1 MAEIGSHPSKD
12 SLVGSVAGYDLHTL
26 TEAGA
31 AYVLKKIHP
40 PAPTPM
46 SYAGRPSIMSQEI
59 CTFETP
65 GETDVRPILVENRSS
80 SGPPDIVYTYPDTML
95 FLNLPG
101 GIVSQYVFMKAGDD
115 TFVQQSGI
123 NIPAG
128 VALQS
133 PVCLNSGFDWKNNY
147 SREIAGHLL
156 DYKSVTTYC
165 NATNFNNQGLIST
178 SKFKPDII
186 FNTVENFALTLDEK
200 SKANLYAATGHQP
213 YHKKKHHDDFEVID
227 RVGAPNTQAKFQFLN
242 FGTQEATLINQF
254 GMQYIKGL
262 FPQNVGE
269 VQAMSRNNA
278 TRPFKEGAFDVSRDA
293 RETQDLVN
301 RPLLTSTTFDGTNLV
316 GTLICWYNPTTFQT
330 YYVRLI
336 ASIDSTLASVFDKAS
351 DIPWSDTT
359 GSFTL
364 IQGMSVPT
372 TESAIVSLNNLPY
385 ASVKTI
391 SGWMVQPSPRSSLN
405 VFVKELP
412 FPDQA
417 AINMIATINRSRPDS
432 LPAAENDFASIAQM
446 LLSLAPSVISMLT
459 NLFGKKSEKKERA
472 MLNKAPSFVP
482 PTSNTRAML
491 NATNNMRAM
500 KIKDKPKNKKKPN
513 NNQQGYNN
521 NNNNNNNNQN
531 KNKPKNVSIK
541 GKMIS
546 K

>member
-1 MAEIGSHPSKD
+1 MAEIGTNPSKD
-12 SLVGSVAGYDLHTL
+12 SLVASVAGYDLHTL

-31 AYVLKKIHP
+31 SYVIKKIHP

-46 SYAGRPSIMSQEI
+46 SYCGRPSIMSQEI

-65 GETDVRPILVENRSS
+65 GETDVRPILVENH
-80 SGPPDIVYTYPDTML
+80 GTPTEPDLKYIYPDTML

-101 GIVSQYVFMKAGDD
+101 GVVSQYIFMKSGDD
-115 TFVQQSGI
+115 TFVQQSG
-123 NIPAG
+123 NGMPVGTSLQAPA
-128 VALQS
+128 
-133 PVCLNSGFDWKNNY
+133 CLNSGFDWRNNY
-147 SREIAGHLL
+147 SREVGSHLL

-186 FNTVENFALTLDEK
+186 FNTVENFALTLDDK
-200 SKANLYAATGHQP
+200 SRANLYAATGYQP
-213 YHKKKHHDDFEVID
+213 KNRRKNHDDFEVID
-227 RVGAPNTQAKFQFLN
+227 SVGSPMAQAKFQFLN
-242 FGTQEATLINQF
+242 FGTQEATVSQLF
-254 GMQYIKGL
+254 GMTYIKGL

-301 RPLLTSTTFDGTNLV
+301 RPLLTSTAQDGENLV
-316 GTLICWYNPTTFQT
+316 GTLLCWYNPITLQT

-336 ASIDSTLASVFDKAS
+336 STIDYTVNAIFAKAS

-359 GSFTL
+359 GSITL

-372 TESAIVSLNNLPY
+372 TESAVVSLNNLPY

-405 VFVKELP
+405 VFNKELP

-432 LPAAENDFASIAQM
+432 LPASENDFASIAST
-446 LLSLAPSVISMLT
+446 LLSLAPSVISILT
-459 NLFGKKSEKKERA
+459 TLFGKKTEKKERGA
-472 MLNKAPSFVP
+472 MSPIKAPSFVP
-482 PTSNTRAML
+482 PNSNTRAI
-491 NATNNMRAM
+491 TSGMRAM
-500 KIKDKPKNKKKPN
+500 RVKDKPKSKKKPN
-513 NNQQGYNN
+513 NNLGVNN
-521 NNNNNNNNQN
+521 NNNNNNSN

-541 GKMIS
+541 GKMTS

>member
-1 MAEIGSHPSKD
+1 MAEIGTNPSKD
-12 SLVGSVAGYDLHTL
+12 TLVGSVAGYDLHTL

-31 AYVLKKIHP
+31 SYVIKKIHP

-46 SYAGRPSIMSQEI
+46 SYCGRPSIMSQEI

-65 GETDVRPILVENRSS
+65 GETDIRPILIENRSNS
-80 SGPPDIVYTYPDTML
+80 AANPDLVYNYPDTML

-101 GIVSQYVFMKAGDD
+101 GVVSQYVFMKAGDD
-115 TFVQQSGI
+115 TFVQQTGI
-123 NIPAG
+123 NMPTG
-128 VALQS
+128 VALQA
-133 PVCLNSGFDWKNNY
+133 PVCLNAGFDWRNNY
-147 SREIAGHLL
+147 SREVGSHLL

-213 YHKKKHHDDFEVID
+213 RNKRNNHDDFEVID
-227 RVGAPNTQAKFQFLN
+227 SVGAPNTQAKFQFLN
-242 FGTQEATLINQF
+242 FGTQEATVTDQY
-254 GMQYIKGL
+254 GMKYIKGL
-262 FPQNVGE
+262 FPQNIGE
-269 VQAMSRNNA
+269 IQAMSRNNA

-293 RETQDLVN
+293 RETQDLIN
-301 RPLLTSTTFDGTNLV
+301 RPLLTSTALEGQNLL
-316 GTLICWYNPTTFQT
+316 GTLICWYNPLTFQT

-336 ASIDSTLASVFDKAS
+336 ASIDYNINNMFSKAC

-372 TESAIVSLNNLPY
+372 TESAVVSLNNLPY
-385 ASVKTI
+385 ASIKTI
-391 SGWMVQPSPRSSLN
+391 NGWMVQPSPRSSLN
-405 VFVKELP
+405 VFNKELP
-412 FPDQA
+412 LPDQA
-417 AINMIATINRSRPDS
+417 SINMIATINRNRPDS
-432 LPAAENDFASIAQM
+432 LPASENDFASIAST
-446 LLSLAPSVISMLT
+446 LLSLAPSVISILT
-459 NLFGKKSEKKERA
+459 TLFGKKNEKKERGA
-472 MLNKAPSFVP
+472 ISSVRATPSFVP
-482 PTSNTRAML
+482 PNTNTRAI
-491 NATNNMRAM
+491 ASGMRAM
-500 KIKDKPKNKKKPN
+500 SIRSKPKNKKKPN
-513 NNQQGYNN
+513 NNQYVANN
-521 NNNNNNNNQN
+521 NNNNSNKN